1 MLFIRLL
8 YLQNRVSITYFPCFV
23 KCKMNCNYTL
33 ESIGAIP
40 YISWQMSGQLL
51 VELSDGRQRNIYSD
65 NVVDVIV
72 SPDPRREASKIIL
85 RQNITGG
92 FRNSESLEQIE
103 ISDDTNIT
111 SIIDWWESNKNRLR

>member
-1 MLFIRLL
+1 M
-8 YLQNRVSITYFPCFV
+8 
-23 KCKMNCNYTL
+23 
-33 ESIGAIP
+33 
-40 YISWQMSGQLL
+40 QLL

>member
-1 MLFIRLL
+1 
-8 YLQNRVSITYFPCFV
+8 
-23 KCKMNCNYTL
+23 
-33 ESIGAIP
+33 
-40 YISWQMSGQLL
+40 MSKQLL

>member
-1 MLFIRLL
+1 
-8 YLQNRVSITYFPCFV
+8 
-23 KCKMNCNYTL
+23 
-33 ESIGAIP
+33 
-40 YISWQMSGQLL
+40 MSKQLL
-51 VELSDGRQRNIYSD
+51 VELSNGRQRNIYSD
-65 NVVDVIV
+65 NIVDVIV

-85 RQNITGG
+85 RQDITGG

>member
-1 MLFIRLL
+1 
-8 YLQNRVSITYFPCFV
+8 
-23 KCKMNCNYTL
+23 MNYKYSL
-33 ESIGAIP
+33 ESWWLNS
-40 YISWQMSGQLL
+40 YIHYPMSKQLL
-51 VELSDGRQRNIYSD
+51 VELSNGRQRNIYSD
-65 NVVDVIV
+65 NIVDVIV

-85 RQNITGG
+85 RQDITGG

>member
-1 MLFIRLL
+1 
-8 YLQNRVSITYFPCFV
+8 
-23 KCKMNCNYTL
+23 MNYKYSL
-33 ESIGAIP
+33 ESIGAVP

-85 RQNITGG
+85 RQDITGG
-92 FRNSESLEQIE
+92 VRKSESLEQIE

>member
-1 MLFIRLL
+1 
-8 YLQNRVSITYFPCFV
+8 
-23 KCKMNCNYTL
+23 MNYNYSL
-33 ESIGAIP
+33 ESIRAIP

-65 NVVDVIV
+65 NVADIIV

-85 RQNITGG
+85 RQINSGG
-92 FRNSESLEQIE
+92 FHKSESLTQIE

>member
-1 MLFIRLL
+1 
-8 YLQNRVSITYFPCFV
+8 
-23 KCKMNCNYTL
+23 
-33 ESIGAIP
+33 
-40 YISWQMSGQLL
+40 MSKQLL
-51 VELSDGRQRNIYSD
+51 VELSNGRQRNIYSD

-85 RQNITGG
+85 RQDITGG